1 MEKNKKIALGF
12 LVAGTVM
19 YFATKEEPKPTEG
32 QILAGDTVSLRG
44 IAKLLFIGGA
54 VSLVYQTF
62 IKK

>member
-19 YFATKEEPKPTEG
+19 YLATKEEPKRTEG
-32 QILAGDTVSLRG
+32 QILAGDTVSLRA
-44 IAKLLFIGGA
+44 ISKLLIIGGA
-54 VSLVYQTF
+54 ISIVYQTF

>member
-19 YFATKEEPKPTEG
+19 YFATKEEPKPKQG
-32 QILAGDTVSLRG
+32 QILAGDTVSLRA
-44 IAKLLFIGGA
+44 ISKLLIIGGA
-54 VSLVYQTF
+54 ISIVYQTF